1 MKCSI
6 RTVALVLTLAP
17 AAVFAQSAQSSNE
30 PLTHAQVMHQL
41 TQLRQ
46 DGYRPSKIH
55 YPNDIQA
62 AEARV
67 ATQDGTNMTSSSSG
81 FGGTSSETMQSGSP
95 TTTITTSHVLRPMYG
110 HH

>member
-6 RTVALVLTLAP
+6 RTIALALTLAP
-17 AAVFAQSAQSSNE
+17 AAVFAQSSNQ
-30 PLTHAQVMHQL
+30 PLTRAQVQNEL

-46 DGYRPSKIH
+46 DGYKPSKIH

-67 ATQDGTNMTSSSSG
+67 AAQGDTNMTPSTG
-81 FGGTSSETMQSGSP
+81 FGGTPSGTVQSGSTMTHP
-95 TTTITTSHVLRPMYG
+95 RAWRSMYD

>member
-6 RTVALVLTLAP
+6 RTIAAALALSVAPV
-17 AAVFAQSAQSSNE
+17 AVFAQASNE
-30 PLTHAQVMHQL
+30 PLTRAQVSNEL

-46 DGYRPSKIH
+46 DGYKPSKIH
-55 YPNDIQA
+55 YPADIQA

-67 ATQDGTNMTSSSSG
+67 ATQGGTNMMSTTG
-81 FGGTSSETMQSGSP
+81 FGGTPSGAMQSGSP
-95 TTTITTSHVLRPMYG
+95 MTTSHAWRSMYD

>member
-6 RTVALVLTLAP
+6 RTIALVLTLAP
-17 AAVFAQSAQSSNE
+17 AAVFAQSSNQ
-30 PLTHAQVMHQL
+30 PLTRAQVQNQL

-55 YPNDIQA
+55 YPADIQA

-67 ATQDGTNMTSSSSG
+67 AAQGGTGGTSTATTG
-81 FGGTSSETMQSGSP
+81 FGGTTSGTMQSGSP
-95 TTTITTSHVLRPMYG
+95 TTMAPHAWRSMYSH
-110 HH
+110 H

>member
-6 RTVALVLTLAP
+6 RTIALALTLVP
-17 AAVFAQSAQSSNE
+17 AAVFAQSTNQ
-30 PLTHAQVMHQL
+30 PITRAQVMNQL

-46 DGYRPSKIH
+46 DGYKPSKIH
-55 YPNDIQA
+55 YPADIQA

-67 ATQDGTNMTSSSSG
+67 ASQRETNTPSATG
-81 FGGTSSETMQSGSP
+81 FGGTTSGTVQSGSAS
-95 TTTITTSHVLRPMYG
+95 TISPHAWRSMYA

>member
-6 RTVALVLTLAP
+6 RIIALALTLAP
-17 AAVFAQSAQSSNE
+17 AAVFAQSSNQ
-30 PLTHAQVMHQL
+30 PLTRAQVQDQL

-55 YPNDIQA
+55 YPADIQA

-67 ATQDGTNMTSSSSG
+67 AAQGAAGGTSTTG
-81 FGGTSSETMQSGSP
+81 FGGTTSGTMQSGSSTMMRP
-95 TTTITTSHVLRPMYG
+95 HAWRSMYSH
-110 HH
+110 H